1 MSSLLK
7 QLAEAK
13 SLLQSASQLPK
24 AEDFEFVG
32 ISPQRSIYHDNEE
45 DDDAMGDDDNDD
57 DNDDDDDDDDYV
69 KPATKRRRQNVQTE
83 PSAAIVPPTTQI
95 PSTQTQTGPSPPLS
109 MTSTHQSGE
118 LNQTTAGL
126 AGRDTG
132 HGGDTGKKKKT

>member
-32 ISPQRSIYHDNEE
+32 ISPQRSIYHDDEE
-45 DDDAMGDDDNDD
+45 DDDAMGDDDND

-83 PSAAIVPPTTQI
+83 PPAAIVPPTTQI
-95 PSTQTQTGPSPPLS
+95 PPTQTQTGPSPPLL
-109 MTSTHQSGE
+109 MTSTQSGE

-132 HGGDTGKKKKT
+132 HGDTGKKKKT